1 MNNFGAILKTTRTNF
16 GITQKD
22 FAAILEITERSYQR
36 YENGNN
42 TPPYDTLI
50 KIADYL
56 NVSTDYLLGRTDDPT
71 FNPIKKD

>member
-1 MNNFGAILKTTRTNF
+1 MNNFGTILKTTRTNF

-22 FAAILEITERSYQR
+22 FATILGITERSYQR

-50 KIADYL
+50 KIADYF
-56 NVSTDYLLGRTDDPT
+56 NVSIDYLLGRTDNPT